1 MAFGHQ
7 KLTVAASAVGLTVP
21 TDVNY
26 AIMSVETGAMRV
38 RVDGTNPTATVGF
51 LVSAGQELKVFGEDQ
66 LNNLKM
72 IRDDTDSAV
81 LNIQYGLT
89 SYDTDHRIDING

>member
-7 KLTVAASAVGLTVP
+7 KLTVAGTAAGLTVP

-38 RVDGTNPTATVGF
+38 RVDGTNPTDAIGF

-72 IRDDTDSAV
+72 IRVTSDSAV

-89 SYDTDHRIDING
+89 SHDIDHRIDING

>member
-7 KLTVAASAVGLTVP
+7 KLTVTTAVGLTVP

-26 AIMSVETGAMRV
+26 ACISVETNPVRL
-38 RVDGTNPTATVGF
+38 RVDGTTTAPTDAIGF
-51 LVSAGQELKVFGEDQ
+51 LLSAGQELKVFGDDQ
-66 LNNLKM
+66 LKNLEF
-72 IRDDTDSAV
+72 IATGSASV

-89 SYDTDHRIDING
+89 GSDDHRIDING

>member
-7 KLTVAASAVGLTVP
+7 KLTVANSAVGLTVP
-21 TDVNY
+21 SEVNY

-38 RVDGTNPTATVGF
+38 RVDGTNPTATIGF

-72 IRDDTDSAV
+72 IRDDTNSA
-81 LNIQYGLT
+81 GET
-89 SYDTDHRIDING
+89 

>member
-7 KLTVAASAVGLTVP
+7 KLTVAASAAGLTVP
-21 TDVNY
+21 SEVNY
-26 AIMSVETGAMRV
+26 AVMSVETGAMRV
-38 RVDGTNPTATVGF
+38 RVDGTSPTASIGF

-72 IRDDTDSAV
+72 IRVTSDSAV
-81 LNIQYGLT
+81 LNIQYGQT
-89 SYDTDHRIDING
+89 SHDTDHRIDING

>member
-7 KLTVAASAVGLTVP
+7 KLTVANSAVGLTVP
-21 TDVNY
+21 SEVNY

-38 RVDGTNPTATVGF
+38 RVDGTNPTATIGF

-72 IRDDTDSAV
+72 IRDDTNSAV
-81 LNIQYGLT
+81 LNIQYGQT
-89 SYDTDHRIDING
+89 SHDTDHRIDING

>member
-7 KLTVAASAVGLTVP
+7 KLTVAGTAAGLTVP
-21 TDVNY
+21 QDCNY

-38 RVDGTNPTATVGF
+38 RVDGTSPTASIGF
-51 LVSAGQELKVFGEDQ
+51 LVSAGQELKVFGSDQ

-72 IRDDTDSAV
+72 IRVTSDSAV
-81 LNIQYGLT
+81 LNIQYGQT
-89 SYDTDHRIDING
+89 SHDIDHRIDING

>member
-38 RVDGTNPTATVGF
+38 RVDGTNPTATIGF
-51 LVSAGQELKVFGEDQ
+51 LVSAGQELKVFGSDQ

-72 IRDDTDSAV
+72 IRVTSDSAV
-81 LNIQYGLT
+81 LNIQYGQT
-89 SYDTDHRIDING
+89 SHDIDHRIDING

>member
-7 KLTVAASAVGLTVP
+7 KLTVSTATGLTVP

-72 IRDDTDSAV
+72 IRVTSDSAV

>member
-7 KLTVAASAVGLTVP
+7 KLTVTNSAAGLTVP

-38 RVDGTNPTATVGF
+38 RVDGTSPTASIGF

-72 IRDDTDSAV
+72 IRVTSDSAV
-81 LNIQYGLT
+81 LNIQYGQT
-89 SYDTDHRIDING
+89 SHDIDHRIDING